1 MTNLSAVNRKNQGF
15 KEKIEAESG
24 QDVTACY
31 QCGKCTG
38 GCPLSFAMDYAPR
51 QLVRMVQ
58 LNMKDKALNSSTIWL
73 CATCATCTA
82 RCPREVDLAAI
93 IDTLRIEARHA
104 GVPPKEKDVAL
115 FHDIFLNSIKK
126 NGRVFEMGMTMA
138 YNMKSGNLM
147 QDAELGLPMF
157 VKNKI
162 SLSPDK
168 IKGIEEVRKIFDKVE
183 RMEGGK

>member
-1 MTNLSAVNRKNQGF
+1 MTNLSAVKRRNKGF

-24 QDVTACY
+24 ENVTACY

-51 QLVRMVQ
+51 QIVRMVQ
-58 LNMKDKALNSSTIWL
+58 LNMKERVLGSSTIWL

-93 IDTLRIEARHA
+93 MDALRIEARQT
-104 GVPPKEKDVAL
+104 GVTPKEKDVAL
-115 FHDIFLNSIKK
+115 FHDVFLDSIKK
-126 NGRVFEMGMTMA
+126 NGRVFEMGMVMA
-138 YNMKSGNLM
+138 YNMQSGNLM

-157 VKNKI
+157 LKNKI
-162 SLSPDK
+162 NLTPDK
-168 IKGIEEVRKIFDKVE
+168 IKGVNEVKKIFEKVE
-183 RMEGGK
+183 RMEEGK